1 MKVYCF
7 SQKVLE
13 KELGNKLPPM
23 TSLISIANTKECC
36 DLYEKRGDVLESYN
50 PFPPSEHVMNL
61 MFDDIT
67 EDHICWEGFNILG
80 LQDTQAEDLVRFI
93 DQEIKSGRDIYVHCL
108 AGKSRSQGVVKYI
121 LDTYGRD
128 LEIETNPQNPCIT
141 PNLHVS
147 SKLMRAYEHIFCSG
161 L

>member
-7 SQKVLE
+7 SQKDLE
-13 KELGNKLPPM
+13 KELGNKLPLM

-36 DLYEKRGDVLESYN
+36 DLYEKQGDVLESYN
-50 PFPPSEHVMNL
+50 PFPPSEHVVNL

-67 EDHICWEGFNILG
+67 EDQLCWKGFNILG
-80 LQDTQAEDLVRFI
+80 LQDSQAEDLVRFI
-93 DQEIKSGRDIYVHCL
+93 DREIKLGRDIYVHCL
-108 AGKSRSQGVVKYI
+108 AGKSRSQGVVRYI
-121 LDTYGRD
+121 LDTYGKD
-128 LEIETNPQNPCIT
+128 FEIETNPKNPCIT

-147 SKLMRAYEHIFCSG
+147 SKLVRAYERIFCSE